1 MHISYF
7 IFWLTTY
14 YLLFIFILDYKEYVR
29 QKANLSGFLKFK
41 FNMGHKAAETTCNIK
56 SAFGPRTA
64 NKHTVLWW
72 FKNCCEG
79 DESLEDKEHGARP
92 LKADDDQLRAIIK
105 ADPLKTK

>member
-56 SAFGPRTA
+56 SACGPRTA

-72 FKNCCEG
+72 FKNCC
-79 DESLEDKEHGARP
+79 
-92 LKADDDQLRAIIK
+92 
-105 ADPLKTK
+105 